1 MADGLWG
8 ANTRTAIAKW
18 QTANKVTA
26 TGYVTSVQVRLIASQ
41 AGTTADC
48 HADQQ
53 GSSARLVT
61 GETCEDLAAATA
73 VLRPQPDV
81 RTASSALAHTAAAPV
96 FVIRATSRASSA
108 YEPHAK
114 PALQDCPRDIA
125 LRI

>member
-1 MADGLWG
+1 MCRLAVLSLVL
-8 ANTRTAIAKW
+8 IL
-18 QTANKVTA
+18 
-26 TGYVTSVQVRLIASQ
+26 TGGVHAALLCQVWCEPQ

-53 GSSARLVT
+53 GSSTRLVT

-81 RTASSALAHTAAAPV
+81 RTASSALAHTAAAPF
-96 FVIRATSRASSA
+96 FVIRATSRTCSA

-114 PALQDCPRDIA
+114 PDLQDCPRDIA